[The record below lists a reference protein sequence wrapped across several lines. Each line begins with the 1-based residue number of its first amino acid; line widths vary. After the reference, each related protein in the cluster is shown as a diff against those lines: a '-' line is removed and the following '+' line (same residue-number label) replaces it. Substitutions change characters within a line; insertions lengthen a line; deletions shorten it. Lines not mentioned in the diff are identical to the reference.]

1 MILVNILFFKVFFAI
16 VKDSKIGTPA
26 LFSEDNVLEKFAKH
40 DFVTKSF
47 VIGNWSNVLSY
58 HQMKADLVDKYLEN
72 K

>member
-1 MILVNILFFKVFFAI
+1 MIRLNILFLRVFFAI
-16 VKDSKIGTPA
+16 VSASKIGTPA
-26 LFSEDNVLEKFAKH
+26 LFNEDNVLEKLAKQ

-58 HQMKADLVDKYLEN
+58 HQMKDDLVDKYLEN